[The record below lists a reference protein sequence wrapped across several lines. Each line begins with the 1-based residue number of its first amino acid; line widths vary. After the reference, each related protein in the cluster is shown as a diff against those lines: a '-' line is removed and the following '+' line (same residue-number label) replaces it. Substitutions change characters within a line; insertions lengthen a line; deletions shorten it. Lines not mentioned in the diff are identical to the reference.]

1 MQSMTILK
9 IPPNMER
16 KPKTCS
22 RLSRALGGDLNQRR
36 RKGVSELSSHSSTEG
51 LVYSVRIQGHL
62 AISGKLPSEQL
73 GTHLSNVYHV

>member
-1 MQSMTILK
+1 M
-9 IPPNMER
+9 
-16 KPKTCS
+16 
-22 RLSRALGGDLNQRR
+22 
-36 RKGVSELSSHSSTEG
+36 SELSPQSSTEG